1 MKAPAHRSTEP
12 ARQRAEALVETQV
25 QALFQRLPM
34 LSGFA
39 VAANLDVTDVT
50 IHSWPGYIAGEALY
64 SEIANCLVDLLEDR
78 PDSTDF
84 LRGRTFARSLQ

>member
-1 MKAPAHRSTEP
+1 MKAPAHRATEP
-12 ARQRAEALVETQV
+12 ARQRAAALVETQV
-25 QALFQRLPM
+25 QAL

-50 IHSWPGYIAGEALY
+50 IHSWPGYIAGEELY
-64 SEIANCLVDLLEDR
+64 SEIANCLVDLLEER